1 MAESISDCQ
10 IVLTG
15 GMGWGAYESMKSYN
29 IESIV
34 TDVKNIDEAVQLY
47 LDGKLE
53 NQMERLH

>member
-1 MAESISDCQ
+1 MAEAISDCQ
-10 IVLTG
+10 IVLAG

>member
-1 MAESISDCQ
+1 MAEAISDCQ
-10 IVLTG
+10 IVLAS

>member
-1 MAESISDCQ
+1 MAEAISDCQ
-10 IVLTG
+10 IVLAG

-34 TDVKNIDEAVQLY
+34 TDVKNIDKAVQFY